1 MGDTKKPSC
10 ATCAHWDATDE
21 ERADPTLTQNE
32 MCYGV
37 PPRALADGGIT
48 HTLWPLTRPKD
59 RCPLWREHDTR
70 PRLDPER
77 CSGCA
82 AVASILARIEDTLN
96 HEHSDIVDKA
106 EVRGAARIVA
116 YIQRCLAKGKGATWN
131 GTHNAIFPPTKSTE
145 R

>member
-1 MGDTKKPSC
+1 MSNTKKPSC
-10 ATCAHWDATDE
+10 ETCAHWDANCLSTG
-21 ERADPTLTQNE
+21 T
-32 MCYGV
+32 CYGV
-37 PPRALADGGIT
+37 PPQPSVSEDEVTA
-48 HTLWPLTRPKD
+48 LWPATAPED

-106 EVRGAARIVA
+106 EGRGAARIVS
-116 YIQRCLAKGKGATWN
+116 YIQRCLAKGKGATWA
-131 GTHNAIFPPTKSTE
+131 GTHNAIFPPTKSKE